1 MSTETSTPA
10 TTTPVTAPPAEATP
24 VTPPA
29 APVSDGPERIDEL
42 CQLSAEHA
50 RNGEH
55 ALAAKHRHEAAELAE
70 LHERHGDAVCHY
82 LGAADACLRAAEA
95 GEKAALKG
103 AKGCIDSAMKIME
116 EHPLRMPDHVQSI
129 LKDRKAQ
136 LAYQLS
142 LSQS

>member
-1 MSTETSTPA
+1 MSTETTTPA
-10 TTTPVTAPPAEATP
+10 TTGPVTTP
-24 VTPPA
+24 ITPPTE
-29 APVSDGPERIDEL
+29 PVSDGPERIDEL

-70 LHERHGDAVCHY
+70 LHERHGDAACHY

-95 GEKAALKG
+95 GEQAALKG
-103 AKGCIDSAMKIME
+103 AKGCLDSVVKLME
-116 EHPLRMPDHVQSI
+116 AHPERMPIHVDSI

-136 LAYQLS
+136 LAHLS
-142 LSQS
+142 GLSQS

>member
-1 MSTETSTPA
+1 MSTEA
-10 TTTPVTAPPAEATP
+10 TTPTATDPVATPPA
-24 VTPPA
+24 PA

-55 ALAAKHRHEAAELAE
+55 AMAAKHRHEAAELAE
-70 LHERHGDAVCHY
+70 LHERHGDAACHY
-82 LGAADACLRAAEA
+82 LGAADACLRAAEVGDKA
-95 GEKAALKG
+95 EAALKS
-103 AKGCIDSAMKIME
+103 ARDCIDSAMKLME
-116 EHPLRMPDHVQSI
+116 AHPERMPIHVDSI

-136 LAYQLS
+136 LAHLSS